1 MSTESLVK
9 AVVATAELMGTEL
22 TIDGARM
29 FCADLADY
37 PEPMVLN
44 ALRKCR
50 REVTGRLTLAAV
62 VSRLDDGRPG
72 ADEAWAM
79 IPRDE
84 YRSVVWTDEMA
95 TAYGVAAP
103 LLAEGDQVAARM
115 AFREAYQAAVSRAR
129 DANRQPTWHPSLG
142 WDPAG
147 REAVLRDAVEK
158 GRLPRPQAI
167 TALPHGRFTEGAPE
181 APEYVKRLTAKF
193 SGR

>member
-129 DANRQPTWHPSLG
+129 DANRQPTWRPSLG

-158 GRLPRPQAI
+158 GRLPGPQAI

-181 APEYVKRLTAKF
+181 APEFAKRLAAKF